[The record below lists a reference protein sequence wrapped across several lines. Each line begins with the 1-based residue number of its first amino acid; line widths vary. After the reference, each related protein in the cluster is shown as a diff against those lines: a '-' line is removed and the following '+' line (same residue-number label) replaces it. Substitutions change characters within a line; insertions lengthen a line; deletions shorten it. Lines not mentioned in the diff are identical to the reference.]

1 MRTNV
6 QIIGVVLNLFV
17 LIGLHLYVNVLDK
30 RSQTNSFI
38 LRDPQDLLLVVEAI
52 VRLAVHHLDDFV
64 LLRFI
69 IIIYLL
75 RIRPMRYIQIL
86 KAWGFVIVLQSSFQ
100 LLLQLVPRK
109 FVAIGQ
115 GGDCYFVTHFL
126 PMLKFR
132 LSLETIANCIR

>member
-1 MRTNV
+1 MRTNF

-17 LIGLHLYVNVLDK
+17 LIGLHLYVNVLDE

-86 KAWGFVIVLQSSFQ
+86 KAWGFVIVLQSSF
-100 LLLQLVPRK
+100 
-109 FVAIGQ
+109 
-115 GGDCYFVTHFL
+115 
-126 PMLKFR
+126 
-132 LSLETIANCIR
+132 